1 MLNRSGFFC
10 VVYLMTSPVVMA
22 EEQRSPELLPP
33 VRLTTRDGR
42 PIDTGR
48 VGHAAPAWGDIDGD
62 GRPDL
67 LLGEY
72 FEGRMRF
79 YRNVGVS
86 GRPEFE
92 KYEWFRADGA
102 LARVP
107 ED

>member
-1 MLNRSGFFC
+1 MWNRWGWACFIGS
-10 VVYLMTSPVVMA
+10 MMPTAAMA
-22 EEQRSPELLPP
+22 DELRSPELLPP